1 MRWLAL
7 LPFLA
12 ILVGTPFLNRVTP
25 LVLGFPL
32 ILAWLVFWV
41 VATAAIMALVYR
53 SDPAN
58 HAGKAEPRSSSL
70 P

>member
-7 LPFLA
+7 LPFLG
-12 ILVGTPFLNRVTP
+12 ILVGTPLLNRVTP
-25 LVLGFPL
+25 FVLGFPL

-41 VATAAIMALVYR
+41 LATAAIMALIYR
-53 SDPAN
+53 TDPAN
-58 HAGKAEPRSSSL
+58 RETEPG